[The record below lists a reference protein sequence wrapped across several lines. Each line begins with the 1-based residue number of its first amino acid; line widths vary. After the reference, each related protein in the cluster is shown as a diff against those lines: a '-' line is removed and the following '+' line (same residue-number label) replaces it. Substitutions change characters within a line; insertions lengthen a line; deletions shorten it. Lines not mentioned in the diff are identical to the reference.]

1 MKNVARLIK
10 PIGYREGPESSN
22 PLQLLRSAAT
32 ARQSPGTYLPS
43 ISTHPHCCTALASC
57 DKRGVHAISSPHMPE
72 HNARGAN
79 ARPRGKLGHA
89 THGTCARG
97 PNADVMF
104 VYVWS
109 PYISLGLVIPGQ
121 SPSSLP
127 ASAFT
132 TVDHAFHLDRQTNK
146 LEISPIRQSTP
157 TLSLPAHAYL
167 HPVCMIYKRSSPSR
181 RDSAPKPSPQPCE
194 HSATRQ
200 M

>member
-1 MKNVARLIK
+1 VLY
-10 PIGYREGPESSN
+10 GSCE
-22 PLQLLRSAAT
+22 LRQV
-32 ARQSPGTYLPS
+32 RSPRCKLT
-43 ISTHPHCCTALASC
+43 
-57 DKRGVHAISSPHMPE
+57 HMPE

-79 ARPRGKLGHA
+79 AGPRGKLGHA
-89 THGTCARG
+89 THGTSARG

-132 TVDHAFHLDRQTNK
+132 TADPRFPSRQTYK
-146 LEISPIRQSTP
+146 LEILPIRQSTP
-157 TLSLPAHAYL
+157 TLSLPAHADL
-167 HPVCMIYKRSSPSR
+167 PVCMIYKRSSPSR
-181 RDSAPKPSPQPCE
+181 RDSAPKRSPQPCE